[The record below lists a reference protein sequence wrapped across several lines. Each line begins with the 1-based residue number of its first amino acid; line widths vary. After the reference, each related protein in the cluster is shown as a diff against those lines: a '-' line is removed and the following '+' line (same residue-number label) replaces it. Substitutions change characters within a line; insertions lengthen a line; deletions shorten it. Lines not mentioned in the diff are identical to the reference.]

1 MLKKYISKFTIDILP
16 SIVATIV
23 GAYIVNHYIIPKAS
37 PDKPAAAVAST
48 PDGKAPETAA
58 AAKASTAKAST
69 DKAST
74 ATAKAATATPA
85 ETSSDVANIPDQTP
99 AKTKGMDKP
108 LVEKASIDKS
118 EKSETASLPIEQ
130 RRHQPVPRDNKA
142 VAKVT
147 PAPVTPAAVAPALA
161 TVGTAPA
168 NDSSADERRDAN
180 DLARA
185 AIERLNRSEPRT
197 QEAARTPEASHAPE
211 AARLQETPR
220 VQEVVRTVP
229 AQPQQMQQL
238 PPPIVV
244 ATPSI
249 ENPNVEL
256 QASDQQSGSRRPRP
270 PGDIPTALPLDLQ
283 ANAMGTPRPERTN
296 VAEDMLSA
304 AKSVFNS
311 VIPHPFDR

>member
-23 GAYIVNHYIIPKAS
+23 GAYIVNHYIIPKAGA
-37 PDKPAAAVAST
+37 DRPAAAAAAV
-48 PDGKAPETAA
+48 PDGKAPE
-58 AAKASTAKAST
+58 K
-69 DKAST
+69 T
-74 ATAKAATATPA
+74 ATAKAMTAKASAARPA
-85 ETSSDVANIPDQTP
+85 ETSSDVANVPDATT
-99 AKTKGMDKP
+99 AKGIDKP
-108 LVEKASIDKS
+108 VVEKASIDKS
-118 EKSETASLPIEQ
+118 DKPETASLPTEQ
-130 RRHQPVPRDNKA
+130 RRHQPVPRDTKA

-147 PAPVTPAAVAPALA
+147 PAPVMPAAVAPALA

-168 NDSSADERRDAN
+168 NDGSADERRDAN

-185 AIERLNRSEPRT
+185 AIERLSRSEPRT
-197 QEAARTPEASHAPE
+197 QEAVRTPEASRAPE
-211 AARLQETPR
+211 APRLQETPR

-229 AQPQQMQQL
+229 AQQMQQL

-249 ENPNVEL
+249 ENPNMGS
-256 QASDQQSGSRRPRP
+256 QAPDQQAEQSGFRRPRP

-283 ANAMGTPRPERTN
+283 ANAAGTPRPERTN
-296 VAEDMLSA
+296 VAEDVLSA

>member
-16 SIVATIV
+16 SIIATIV
-23 GAYIVNHYIIPKAS
+23 GAYIVNHYIIPKAGA
-37 PDKPAAAVAST
+37 DRPAAAAAAV
-48 PDGKAPETAA
+48 PDGKAP
-58 AAKASTAKAST
+58 AS
-69 DKAST
+69 
-74 ATAKAATATPA
+74 KAATARPA
-85 ETSSDVANIPDQTP
+85 ETSSDVANVPDATA
-99 AKTKGMDKP
+99 AKTKGIDKP
-108 LVEKASIDKS
+108 VVEKASIDRS
-118 EKSETASLPIEQ
+118 DKSETASLPTDQ
-130 RRHQPVPRDNKA
+130 RRHQPAPRDTKA

-168 NDSSADERRDAN
+168 NDSSAEERRDAN

-185 AIERLNRSEPRT
+185 AIERLSRTEPRA
-197 QEAARTPEASHAPE
+197 QEAARTPDTSRAPE
-211 AARLQETPR
+211 APRLQETPR

-229 AQPQQMQQL
+229 AQQMPQL

-249 ENPNVEL
+249 ENPNVGPQTPAQ
-256 QASDQQSGSRRPRP
+256 QAEQSGFRRPRP
-270 PGDIPTALPLDLQ
+270 PGDIPTPLPMDIQ
-283 ANAMGTPRPERTN
+283 ASAGTPRPERTN
-296 VAEDMLSA
+296 VAEDVLSA